1 MDNGDIVLVDLVQSN
16 GKIKR
21 RPALLLKQMP
31 PFNDWLLCRIS
42 TQLHQ
47 KVEGFDILLSSNQS
61 YFQESGLLKASII
74 RLGFLAVLPSRQIP
88 GKIGTVPLEVITLAL
103 ERLSLHLKP

>member
-1 MDNGDIVLVDLVQSN
+1 MLVDFVQSD

-21 RPALLLKQMP
+21 RPALLLRQMP

-47 KVEGFDILLSSNQS
+47 KVEGFDILLSSEHV
-61 YFQESGLLKASII
+61 YFVETGLLKDSII
-74 RLGFLAVLPSRQIP
+74 RLGFLAVLSSGQIP
-88 GKIGTVPLEVITLAL
+88 GRIGAVSSEIIKLAL
-103 ERLSLHLKP
+103 ERLSAHLKP